1 MVLEVGC
8 ASESKT
14 IQLTRICATRH
25 AGRPRGPLHFLAK
38 ALTAA
43 ALCAA
48 ALCGGACQTGGRASP
63 DGPSAS
69 PVGDTVTATRG
80 MVVSASAPASK
91 VGRDVLLEGGNA
103 VDAAVATAFALAVT
117 FPEAGNIG
125 GGGFMLIHPGRSARG
140 PSEPVVIDYR
150 ETAPAAATR
159 DMFAADNRP
168 SSHLL
173 VGTPGTVRGLALAHA
188 QFGTLPWK
196 RLVEPA
202 ARLAREGFEI
212 DADLAKAL
220 NEALA
225 KAEAFP
231 EFRHVYG
238 KAPGAGDSSP
248 LQWRAGDR
256 LVQPDLARTLR
267 LIADAGEDAFYSGPV
282 AAATVA
288 TVREGGGILT
298 DQDLAGYE
306 AKRRRPVRTTYRGH
320 DVYAPPPPTS
330 GGIALAQ
337 MLNMLEPFELR
348 RQGRWSPRTLHLM
361 AEAMR
366 LAYFD
371 RARYLGD
378 ADFFP
383 VPDDLASKSY
393 ASALAGSIN
402 PDHAT
407 PSESLAAA
415 AGLALDEA
423 PRESQHTTHFSVID
437 ADGMAVAN
445 TYTLEQSFG
454 GMVVVKGYGFLL
466 NNEMGDFNPRPG
478 HTDRAGRIGTPP
490 NVVEPGKRMLS
501 SMCPTIVARDGRV
514 ELVTGSPGGRTIINT
529 VLCVVMNV
537 LEFEMNPRAALD
549 APRMHHPWLPDRL
562 QIEAELVRSHPDL
575 PDALRRLGHT
585 LETRPR
591 QGDAHTISVLPDG
604 RVLGAADGR
613 RSGAAAGVN

>member
-1 MVLEVGC
+1 ML
-8 ASESKT
+8 
-14 IQLTRICATRH
+14 
-25 AGRPRGPLHFLAK
+25 LA
-38 ALTAA
+38 
-43 ALCAA
+43 
-48 ALCGGACQTGGRASP
+48 
-63 DGPSAS
+63 
-69 PVGDTVTATRG
+69 
-80 MVVSASAPASK
+80 
-91 VGRDVLLEGGNA
+91 GGNA

-125 GGGFMLIHPGRSARG
+125 GGGFMLIHPGRSTRG

-159 DMFAADNRP
+159 DMFAGDNRP

-188 QFGTLPWK
+188 QFGKLPWK

-202 ARLAREGFEI
+202 VRLARDGFEI
-212 DADLAKAL
+212 DADLARAL

-225 KAEAFP
+225 KAQAFP
-231 EFRHVYG
+231 EFRRVYG
-238 KAPGAGDSSP
+238 KPTPGAGDSS
-248 LQWRAGDR
+248 QVEWRAGDR
-256 LVQPDLARTLR
+256 LFQPELARTLR
-267 LIADAGEDAFYSGPV
+267 LIAEQGDAAFYQGPV

-288 TVREGGGILT
+288 AVREGGGILAE
-298 DQDLAGYE
+298 QDLADYE

-330 GGIALAQ
+330 GGITLAQ

-348 RQGRWSPRTLHLM
+348 REGRWSPRTLHLM

-371 RARYLGD
+371 RARHLGD
-378 ADFFP
+378 ADFVP
-383 VPDDLASKSY
+383 VPDNLASRSY

-402 PDHAT
+402 PDRAT

-415 AGLALDEA
+415 AGLALDDA

-490 NVVEPGKRMLS
+490 NSVEPSKRMLS
-501 SMCPTIVARDGRV
+501 SMCPTIIAKDGKV
-514 ELVTGSPGGRTIINT
+514 EVVTGSPGGRTIINT
-529 VLCVVMNV
+529 VLCVVLNV
-537 LEFEMNPRAALD
+537 LEFEMNPRAAVD
-549 APRMHHPWLPDRL
+549 APRIHHPWLPDRL
-562 QIEAELVRSHPDL
+562 QVEENLARSHPDL
-575 PDALRRLGHT
+575 PDALRRLGHSV
-585 LETRPR
+585 EVKPR
-591 QGDAHTISVLPDG
+591 QGDAHTIVVLPDG
-604 RVLGAADGR
+604 RVLGIADQR